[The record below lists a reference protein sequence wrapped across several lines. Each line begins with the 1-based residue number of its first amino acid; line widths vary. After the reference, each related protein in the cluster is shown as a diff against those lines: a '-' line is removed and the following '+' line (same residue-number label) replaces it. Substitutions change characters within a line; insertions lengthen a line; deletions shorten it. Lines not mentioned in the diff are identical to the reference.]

1 MSLLPLYCKILDD
14 SVRPLLPAS
23 FMSQALTDAM
33 LFNYSKI
40 PLHYRHVVPIIF
52 WCRSI
57 FSQNN
62 FMSLTVCSQTW
73 QQPCP
78 AYFWKGPT
86 SRSIIAFTFWQIPKT
101 LGNSCQTITKSSRR
115 LINGKKVFDVP
126 SHRVYHESTQSKFL
140 SFFVCVP
147 LMIFEH

>member
-1 MSLLPLYCKILDD
+1 MDFGSWKVKCSLSHCYLFT
-14 SVRPLLPAS
+14 VRSLATLWDPFFQRLLCPKHWL
-23 FMSQALTDAM
+23 MLCCLIIQRYHYNTD
-33 LFNYSKI
+33 N
-40 PLHYRHVVPIIF
+40 VVPIIF

-86 SRSIIAFTFWQIPKT
+86 SSSIIAFTFWQIPKT

-126 SHRVYHESTQSKFL
+126 SHRICHESTQS
-140 SFFVCVP
+140 
-147 LMIFEH
+147 